1 MQHPVLTVYG
11 HPRCPMLVPIRQ
23 VLNHAGVSYTYI
35 NIHTDAE
42 ARTRVQEM
50 NAGNETVPT
59 LVFGDGMIVREPS
72 VWQLRTKL
80 AEDGIHIPSFT
91 AFSIQHSLELVLVG
105 CLLLGVA
112 GGRVLGSA
120 VLGGGTGF
128 ITGFLVNTIRMRHA
142 GR

>member
-11 HPRCPMLVPIRQ
+11 HPRCPMVVPIRQ
-23 VLNHAGVSYTYI
+23 LLNHAGVSYTYV
-35 NIHTDAE
+35 NIHTDAG

-59 LVFGDGMIVREPS
+59 LVFGDGTMLREPS
-72 VWQLRTKL
+72 VWHLRAKL
-80 AEDGIHIPSFT
+80 AEYGIGIPSFT
-91 AFSIQHSLELVLVG
+91 ALSIQHSLELVLVG
-105 CLLLGVA
+105 FLLLGVV
-112 GGRVLGSA
+112 GGKVLGSA

-128 ITGFLVNTIRMRHA
+128 ITGFLVNTIRMRRA